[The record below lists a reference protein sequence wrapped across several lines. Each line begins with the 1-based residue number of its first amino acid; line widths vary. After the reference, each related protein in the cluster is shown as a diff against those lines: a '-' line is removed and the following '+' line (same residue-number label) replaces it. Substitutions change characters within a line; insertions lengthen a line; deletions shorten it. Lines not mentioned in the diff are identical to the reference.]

1 MSKSA
6 KKVFCI
12 ALVLILVSCI
22 FASLIQTDFGKV
34 QITTVNIVT
43 DSGSTLCG
51 HLYRPKDATA
61 ENPLPGI
68 VTCHGNYNNK
78 EMQDIN
84 AIELSRRGYV
94 VLNVD
99 EYRHGHSSPAD
110 FETWHMTSVDAVDYL
125 YELDFVDQSLIGVTG
140 HSRGAKMANEA
151 MKENLIRAAAGQPM
165 KLKAV
170 LLVGSAPWFDSFKLE
185 DATVGGSSSTGQS
198 FTLTSELEA
207 LMEEIN
213 APVDLAV
220 NYSHIRFL

>member
-6 KKVFCI
+6 KRVFCI

-78 EMQDIN
+78 EMQDVN

-99 EYRHGHSSPAD
+99 ESSCLC
-110 FETWHMTSVDAVDYL
+110 F
-125 YELDFVDQSLIGVTG
+125 YE
-140 HSRGAKMANEA
+140 A
-151 MKENLIRAAAGQPM
+151 P
-165 KLKAV
+165 V
-170 LLVGSAPWFDSFKLE
+170 LL
-185 DATVGGSSSTGQS
+185 
-198 FTLTSELEA
+198 
-207 LMEEIN
+207 
-213 APVDLAV
+213 
-220 NYSHIRFL
+220 